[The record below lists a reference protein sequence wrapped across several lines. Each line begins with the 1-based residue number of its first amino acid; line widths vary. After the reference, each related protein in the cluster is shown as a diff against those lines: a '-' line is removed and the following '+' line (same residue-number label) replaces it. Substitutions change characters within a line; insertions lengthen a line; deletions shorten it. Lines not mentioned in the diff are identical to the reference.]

1 MVVDVAIAPAKRPQL
16 TGDPIVPVPGESLR
30 SIVARTCRENG
41 LPNSFGLLG
50 PLGLLHRN
58 KVRVSEG
65 TDIDP
70 ADLAHAMNLSEH
82 EVTSRRYEALDLGYV
97 DFFGMQVNKTRI
109 NNTVR
114 RFAPT
119 ALGVSPHHRALWELR
134 DLPFCPESWDMLID
148 TCPCPTEPNSTV
160 QRWTRTGSR
169 VSECDRC
176 GNPLHELPSQIVPPH
191 VRKNLTV
198 LRELLTPE
206 IDDRDLTAL
215 LPKEIA
221 HTERGRIFDCLRL
234 MSEIAIGGRIEGLDD
249 PFGDAVLRWERACK
263 ALRAWPIAFPG
274 NWIAQDTG
282 PSAYA
287 YRHEIYLDLG
297 NEPGMTLVEYKKKT
311 RTKKDAVHQRTSR
324 PKQSAEDRER
334 RRRAKRAAEREQRPY
349 PPTQRKIGLRPASE
363 AAKLDPETLLKAQ
376 AEEMLR
382 KFERQ
387 HGPRTLPAFDREEV
401 IRFGRN
407 WNARI
412 PVSKVAFDFEIS
424 HYGVE
429 QLAAL
434 GILNASAPRFE
445 EEGPHF
451 TQQDID
457 LFRNDLLAHGTT
469 EAEDWVTLQEAMRAI
484 DDRPKPWGPAIRMML
499 NGDIAYRIPPG
510 FSFLLPRME
519 MRRADLPIIAGLR
532 FETRDHGDTIFS
544 PLMVQRDVCELFNLK
559 ESKADAIS
567 FLTSSGT
574 MPKRYSR
581 EQVEAERARI
591 LSHTELARR
600 FSTTWQ
606 KVSDRLNSAQLDC
619 TAGNYFDRERA
630 MAVLTATRRH

>member
-1 MVVDVAIAPAKRPQL
+1 MVVDVEIAPANRPQL

-70 ADLAHAMNLSEH
+70 ADLAHAMKLPKD

-114 RFAPT
+114 RFAPA
-119 ALGVSPHHRALWELR
+119 ALGTSHHHRAVWELR
-134 DLPFCPESWDMLID
+134 DLPFCLESWDMLID

-169 VSECDRC
+169 VCECDRC
-176 GNPLHELPSQIVPPH
+176 GNPLHGLPSQLVPPQL
-191 VRKNLTV
+191 RDNLV
-198 LRELLTPE
+198 IMRELLSPE
-206 IDDRDLTAL
+206 INDRDLTTV
-215 LPKEIA
+215 LPEQIA
-221 HTERGRIFDCLRL
+221 HTDRGRIFDCLRL
-234 MSEIAIGGRIEGLDD
+234 MSEISVGGRIEGLDD
-249 PFGDAVLRWERACK
+249 VFADAVLRWGRACE
-263 ALRAWPIAFPG
+263 ALRAWPNAFPG
-274 NWIAQDTG
+274 NWIAKDTG
-282 PSAYA
+282 PGAYA
-287 YRHEIYLDLG
+287 YRHEVYLDLG
-297 NEPGMTLVEYKKKT
+297 TEPGMTLVEYKKSRSIKGFG
-311 RTKKDAVHQRTSR
+311 HQRTSR
-324 PKQSAEDRER
+324 PKQSAEDRKR
-334 RRRAKRAAEREQRPY
+334 KKRTRRAAGREKRPNL
-349 PPTQRKIGLRPASE
+349 PMQRKIGLRPASE
-363 AAKLDPETLLKAQ
+363 AAKLDPETLLRAQ
-376 AEEMLR
+376 AEGMLR

-387 HGPRTLPAFDREEV
+387 HGSRTLPAFDRDEA
-401 IRFGRN
+401 IIFGKN

-412 PVSKVAFDFEIS
+412 PVSKAAFELEIS
-424 HYGVE
+424 HHGVE
-429 QLAAL
+429 QLVAL
-434 GILNASAPRFE
+434 EILKASAPRFA

-451 TQQDID
+451 TRQDID

-469 EAEDWVTLQEAMRAI
+469 ETEDWVKLQDAMRAI

-499 NGDIAYRIPPG
+499 NGDIVCRIPPDFG
-510 FSFLLPRME
+510 VSLPRIE
-519 MRRADLPIIAGLR
+519 IRRSDLPIISELR
-532 FETRDHGDTIFS
+532 FETCDHPDAIFS
-544 PLMVQRDVCELFNLK
+544 PLMVQRDVCELFNLN

-591 LSHTELARR
+591 LSRTELARS

-606 KVSDRLNSAQLDC
+606 KISDRLNSARVNC
-619 TAGNYFDRERA
+619 TAGNYFDRKA
-630 MAVLTATRRH
+630 ATAVLTATRRH

>member
-1 MVVDVAIAPAKRPQL
+1 MEIDAEIALMNRPQL

-65 TDIDP
+65 NDIDP
-70 ADLAHAMNLSEH
+70 ADLAHAMKLPEH

-114 RFAPT
+114 RFAPA
-119 ALGVSPHHRALWELR
+119 ALRESSHHRALWELR
-134 DLPFCPESWDMLID
+134 DLPFCLESWDMLID
-148 TCPCPTEPNSTV
+148 TCPCPTELNSTV

-169 VSECDRC
+169 VSECDSC
-176 GNPLHELPSQIVPPH
+176 GNPLHELPSQFVPPQL
-191 VRKNLTV
+191 RENLAIM
-198 LRELLTPE
+198 RELLGPE
-206 IDDRDLTAL
+206 IDDRDLTPT
-215 LPKEIA
+215 LPQQIA
-221 HTERGRIFDCLRL
+221 HTDRGRIFDCLRL
-234 MSEIAIGGRIEGLDD
+234 MSEIAVGGKIEGLDD
-249 PFGDAVLRWERACK
+249 IFADAVLRWYQACE
-263 ALRAWPIAFPG
+263 ALRAWPNAFPG
-274 NWIAQDTG
+274 HWIAQETVPG
-282 PSAYA
+282 AYA
-287 YRHEIYLDLG
+287 YRHGFYLDLG
-297 NEPGMTLVEYKKKT
+297 TEPGMRLVEYKQKT
-311 RTKKDAVHQRTSR
+311 RSKKSSVHQGTSR
-324 PKQSAEDRER
+324 PKQSAEDREIK
-334 RRRAKRAAEREQRPY
+334 RRARRAAEREQRRNLPIE
-349 PPTQRKIGLRPASE
+349 RKIGLRPASE
-363 AAKLDPETLLKAQ
+363 AAKLDPETMSRAQ
-376 AEEMLR
+376 AEGMLA

-387 HGPRTLPAFDREEV
+387 HGSRTLPAFDREEA

-407 WNARI
+407 WNARV

-424 HYGVE
+424 HHGVE
-429 QLAAL
+429 QLAAM

-469 EAEDWVTLQEAMRAI
+469 GAENWVTLQDAMRAI

-510 FSFLLPRME
+510 FGFSLPRIE
-519 MRRADLPIIAGLR
+519 IRRSDLPIISEPR
-532 FETRDHGDTIFS
+532 FETRDHPDMIFS
-544 PLMVQRDVCELFNLK
+544 PSMVQRDVCELFNLK

-567 FLTSSGT
+567 FLPSSGI
-574 MPKRYSR
+574 MPKRYFR

-606 KVSDRLNSAQLDC
+606 KVSDRLNSARVEC
-619 TAGNYFDRERA
+619 TAGNYFDREA
-630 MAVLTATRRH
+630 AIAVLTAARRH